1 MPLWLDLSPKQAA
14 AEHCCGARVASH
26 MFEQPDANYICGWI
40 AALIFLS
47 TNIPSFP
54 RRQASHPFNNFWG
67 MNAAGFSQS

>member
-40 AALIFLS
+40 AVLIFLS
-47 TNIPSFP
+47 TNIPVP
-54 RRQASHPFNNFWG
+54 RRQASHPFNNLLLI
-67 MNAAGFSQS
+67 NAFEGAQS